1 MIKFMINIK
10 KMIGIC
16 YYDDVL
22 EEFEKL
28 NMNWIKVF
36 NCTFFLIDEK
46 FYYII
51 KSGEI
56 HD

>member
-1 MIKFMINIK
+1 MINIK